1 LDEHGGTQWAL
12 CTSRRRYRDAH
23 ELHSSRPC
31 ISRFAGVI
39 CACCA
44 DVDTLRI
51 VKIRTERWSCRTGPS
66 AASCARDYYE
76 VMRIGRIND
85 RIGWPPLLRML
96 LSARTLRYLFR
107 FSNWLT
113 LKPGPD
119 TLPPQRG
126 RSAPYRQGCAGWP
139 CVQIAGERQCH
150 RALGVTPVDRWRDK
164 RQAIPHD
171 RKISNN

>member
-1 LDEHGGTQWAL
+1 MEAPNGL
-12 CTSRRRYRDAH
+12 TSRRRYRDAH
-23 ELHSSRPC
+23 ELHSSQPC
-31 ISRFAGVI
+31 ISRFAGLI

-66 AASCARDYYE
+66 AVSCARDYYE

-85 RIGWPPLLRML
+85 RIGWPPMLRML

-119 TLPPQRG
+119 TLPPQRQERSLPPGLRGLAVRSDSGRETVPSRPRRYAG
-126 RSAPYRQGCAGWP
+126 RSMAG
-139 CVQIAGERQCH
+139 
-150 RALGVTPVDRWRDK
+150 
-164 RQAIPHD
+164 
-171 RKISNN
+171 